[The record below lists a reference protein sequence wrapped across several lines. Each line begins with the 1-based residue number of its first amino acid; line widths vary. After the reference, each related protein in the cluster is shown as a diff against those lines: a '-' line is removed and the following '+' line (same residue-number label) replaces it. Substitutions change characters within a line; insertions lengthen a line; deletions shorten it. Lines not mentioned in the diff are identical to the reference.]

1 MYTRVESFPMDYLL
15 PMRKY
20 VKEVEKQKTRLTND
34 ARKVISHVILRI
46 AKIPRQTLFT
56 RRVSSLADT
65 VSGRDPIGGSC
76 PVQRRPCRAFLCSFL
91 SAMALKINLTPL
103 RHQLGFAGRA
113 GLWKFLALLF
123 ALLNLKNLPF
133 AWHVSD

>member
-1 MYTRVESFPMDYLL
+1 
-15 PMRKY
+15 
-20 VKEVEKQKTRLTND
+20 
-34 ARKVISHVILRI
+34 
-46 AKIPRQTLFT
+46 
-56 RRVSSLADT
+56 
-65 VSGRDPIGGSC
+65 
-76 PVQRRPCRAFLCSFL
+76 
-91 SAMALKINLTPL
+91 MALKINLTPL